1 MTGREPVARPVVL
14 LPALHEA
21 LDRAALAAIAGDH
34 GDSSTMEYY
43 LKAARSAG
51 VIAFG
56 GDSNGFAALNV
67 ILTAIRDEA
76 ALLAVLSPASGA
88 GDRDG

>member
-1 MTGREPVARPVVL
+1 VL

-21 LDRAALAAIAGDH
+21 LDRAALAAVAGEH
-34 GDSSTMEYY
+34 GDRDGTDRY
-43 LKAARSAG
+43 LKSARSAG
-51 VIAFG
+51 AIAFG
-56 GDSNGFAALNV
+56 GDSAGFAALNV

-76 ALLAVLSPASGA
+76 ALLAVLSPASRA

>member
-1 MTGREPVARPVVL
+1 MTGREPVARVVVL

-21 LDRAALAAIAGDH
+21 LDRAALAAVAGEH
-34 GDSSTMEYY
+34 GDRSTMEYY
-43 LKAARSAG
+43 LKGARSAG

-56 GDSNGFAALNV
+56 GDSAGFAALNAV
-67 ILTAIRDEA
+67 LTAIRDEA
-76 ALLAVLSPASGA
+76 ALLSALSPAGRA